1 MRTLVLLFLVSF
13 FLVSS
18 QSELD
23 FEKANSL
30 YNNGNYAAAAQSY
43 ESILNNGLHSAE
55 IYYNLA
61 NSYYKQNRVGPSIYY
76 YEKALLLKPED
87 KSTLNNLSFAQKM
100 AVDKIEPI
108 PEAGFLSF
116 INTGAKLFALDTWA
130 GICVCLMLIFIG
142 FFTAYY
148 LSYTTRKKRF
158 YFVLGSLSFLGFT
171 VALSLTFHKE
181 HLSNTENYAVV
192 LSQKIDVKLEP
203 NLKSEAAFKL
213 HEGAK
218 VRLLETFQGTW
229 SKIRLSDGK
238 TGWISNDSFKAL

>member
-61 NSYYKQNRVGPSIYY
+61 NSYYKQNRVGPSVYY
-76 YEKALLLKPED
+76 YEKALILAPKD
-87 KSTLNNLSFAQKM
+87 KSILNNLAFAQKM
-100 AVDKIEPI
+100 TVDKIEPV
-108 PEAGFLSF
+108 PEAGFLNF
-116 INTGAKLFALDTWA
+116 INASAGLFRLDTWA
-130 GICVCLMLIFIG
+130 IICVCLMLVFIG
-142 FFTAYY
+142 FFMAYY
-148 LSYTTRKKRF
+148 LSYSTRKKRLF
-158 YFVLGSLSFLGFT
+158 FLLGLLSVFAIFIS
-171 VALSLTFHKE
+171 LSLTFQKE
-181 HLSNTENYAVV
+181 RLLNTENYAVV
-192 LSQKIDVKLEP
+192 FSRAIDVRLEP
-203 NLKSEAAFKL
+203 NLKSESVFKL

-218 VRLLETFQGTW
+218 IRLMESFQENW
-229 SKIRLSDGK
+229 SKIKLSDGK
-238 TGWISNDSFKAL
+238 TGWIPNDAFKGL